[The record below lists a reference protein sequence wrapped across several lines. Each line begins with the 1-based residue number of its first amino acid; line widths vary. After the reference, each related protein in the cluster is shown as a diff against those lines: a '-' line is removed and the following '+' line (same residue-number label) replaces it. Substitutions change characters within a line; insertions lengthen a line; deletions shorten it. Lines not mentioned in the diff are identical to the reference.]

1 MKTPATSYRNPQPS
15 LTLETRA
22 EQTPLT
28 QTRTLHQ
35 VCRDLEQLCE
45 MGILEAFRDE
55 YNVVRYRTVDGRGKF

>member
-1 MKTPATSYRNPQPS
+1 MTTPATSYRTPQPS
-15 LTLETRA
+15 LTLEARA

-28 QTRTLHQ
+28 NRRTLHR

-55 YNVVRYRTVDGRGKF
+55 YNVVRYRPVNGSAAL